1 MEKLKNQCGIT
12 LIALIITIVILIILA
27 TITINY
33 AFGDRGLIDQ
43 AQTAKNMAET
53 AAEDEQEK
61 RNNLS
66 QHFSNMIGSQE
77 EPEATYNI
85 SGTIKFVVSPEIEG
99 RNADIYLYKSTDVTS
114 TDKAEQ
120 ESATP
125 VKQISTGGNNNFLI
139 EDVEPGIYTLVA
151 KRISGTDA
159 FAFNVVVNDKNVVID
174 TTLEIYMGDINLDNK
189 VDQTDFS
196 ELAEKYLDTIG
207 GDYVYDEKDDINFD
221 GVFNQADVTAAQGNI
236 NKTSFTIN
244 L

>member
-1 MEKLKNQCGIT
+1 MS
-12 LIALIITIVILIILA
+12 IINYLSASAIPIVILIILA

-53 AAEDEQEK
+53 AAEDEQIQ

-196 ELAEKYLDTIG
+196 ELADKYMDAIY
-207 GDYVYDEKDDINFD
+207 GDYVYDEKDDINFNGTFD
-221 GVFNQADVTAAQGNI
+221 LADITSAQGNK
-236 NKTSFTIN
+236 NKSSFTIN